1 MCIYLYIYLS
11 VRNALPMIH
20 LCQVKI
26 SYIPRFYW
34 SALKHLFS
42 YCYTIVTLF
51 FFQYDTSLSNNFC
64 SIIEIDQCG

>member
-51 FFQYDTSLSNNFC
+51 FFFNMTPLCQITFVVLLR
-64 SIIEIDQCG
+64 